1 MNTTKQ
7 AKLLKLLKQQWTTP
21 LEALESC
28 GILSPLP
35 QRVSEWRAS
44 GVVILDKWV
53 KTGTGARIKAYR
65 VARGAR

>member
-28 GILSPLP
+28 GILSLS
-35 QRVSEWRAS
+35 QRVSEWRSS

>member
-28 GILSPLP
+28 GILLLS

-53 KTGTGARIKAYR
+53 KTGTGARIKVYR

>member
-28 GILSPLP
+28 GILSLS